1 MQIAYREVIKELLPE
16 NLYPSKNELHVVL
29 EKYLAEEA
37 KDYINTIG
45 KNTWISLFMEKL
57 YSEVNL
63 L

>member
-16 NLYPSKNELHVVL
+16 NLYPSKNELRVAL
-29 EKYLAEEA
+29 EEYLAENAEN
-37 KDYINTIG
+37 YISTIG
-45 KNTWISLFMEKL
+45 KNAWISLFMEKL